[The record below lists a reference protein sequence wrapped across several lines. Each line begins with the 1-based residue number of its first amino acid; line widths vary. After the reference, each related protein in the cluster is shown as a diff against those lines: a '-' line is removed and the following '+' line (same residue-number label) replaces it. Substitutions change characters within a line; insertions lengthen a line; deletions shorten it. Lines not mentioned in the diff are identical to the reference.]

1 MNDIKYVSTRGG
13 GSPVSA
19 SEAIVHGIAEDGGLY
34 FPDKI
39 PKLDLKSL
47 RGKRY
52 TELAQAV
59 FGAFLS
65 DFTPDEIREIVNS
78 SYLVDNFDVPDT
90 VRLCPVGSRYVL
102 ELWHGPT
109 CAFKDMA
116 LQALPHL
123 LRCSA
128 LKVFGGKPKRIKI
141 LTATSGDTGKAALEG
156 FRDVSGVDITVY
168 YPVNGVS
175 GIQKR
180 QMITQEGG
188 NVNVIAVAGN
198 FDDCQTA
205 VKSIFTNDDI
215 RKVLKRKN
223 AVFSSANSINW
234 GRLLPQIVY
243 YFYAYLKL
251 TNDAEDNSPLMYFAG
266 RADSVPVKRMKRGPV
281 PFGAKINF
289 AVPTGNFGNILA
301 GYISKAMGLPVDKL
315 ICASNAN
322 NILSDFINTGV
333 YDANRKF
340 HCTAS
345 PSMDIL
351 VSSNLERAIY
361 YASGRDTALTAKLM
375 CDLRDN
381 DKYKVGGNFL
391 ARFRETFRGG
401 FGDDLDAFDAIKTTF
416 DEFGYLADTHT
427 AVALRVHDE
436 YASITGDRTPTVV
449 LSTAHPYKF
458 GNAVY
463 RALEDAEP
471 NIGEYKVLRRLAELT
486 GVPVPDAIAWTE
498 RLPVRFSDNHVISGG
513 NIIADFMQ
521 RLG

>member
-13 GSPVSA
+13 GVPVSA

-34 FPDKI
+34 FPDSI
-39 PKLDLKSL
+39 PKLDIQRL
-47 RGKRY
+47 RGKNY
-52 TELAQAV
+52 LELAFEV
-59 FGAFLS
+59 FSAFLS
-65 DFTPDEIREIVNS
+65 DFTPIEVHDIVNL
-78 SYLVDNFDVPDT
+78 SYRADNFDVPDM
-90 VRLCPVGSRYVL
+90 VSLYPLGNRHVL

-123 LRCSA
+123 LRYSA
-128 LKVFGGKPKRIKI
+128 KKVFSGGEPKWIKI

-156 FRDVSGVDITVY
+156 FKNVSGVDITVY

-180 QMITQEGG
+180 QMITQEGD
-188 NVNVIAVAGN
+188 NVNVVAVAGN

-205 VKSIFTNDDI
+205 VKSIFANDDI
-215 RKVLKRKN
+215 KKVLAGKN
-223 AVFSSANSINW
+223 TVFSSANSINW

-251 TNDAEDNSPLMYFAG
+251 TEDSVDNSPHMYRVGQVGKTF
-266 RADSVPVKRMKRGPV
+266 MKEGLA
-281 PFGAKINF
+281 FGANVNF

-301 GYISKAMGLPVDKL
+301 GYISKEMGLPINKL
-315 ICASNAN
+315 ICASNEN
-322 NILSDFINTGV
+322 NILTDFINTGV
-333 YDANRKF
+333 YDTDREF
-340 HCTAS
+340 ICTAS

-361 YASGRDTALTAKLM
+361 YASGRNADATAKLM
-375 CDLRDN
+375 RDLRDK
-381 DKYKVGGNFL
+381 DKYKVSGNFL
-391 ARFRETFRGG
+391 AHFRDTFKSSYCS
-401 FGDDLDAFDAIKTTF
+401 DADTFDVIKDTF
-416 DEFGYLADTHT
+416 DEFGYLVDTHT

-436 YASITGDRTPTVV
+436 YAAVTGDDTPTVV

-463 RALEDAEP
+463 KALTNTDP
-471 NIGEYKVLRRLAELT
+471 TVGEYEVLKRLQELT
-486 GVPVPDAIAWTE
+486 AVPIPDGIAQTE
-498 RLPVRFSDNHVISGG
+498 RLPVRFSDAHVISGG
-513 NIIADFMQ
+513 NIIADFM
-521 RLG
+521 RKFA